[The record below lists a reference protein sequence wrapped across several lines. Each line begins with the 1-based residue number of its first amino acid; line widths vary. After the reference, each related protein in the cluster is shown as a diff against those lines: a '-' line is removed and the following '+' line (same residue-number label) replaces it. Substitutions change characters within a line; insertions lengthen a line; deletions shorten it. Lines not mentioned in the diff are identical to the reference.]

1 MSTIASVGTRLD
13 GLATEPEVAPDQL
26 LHDLVGPGPDPRD
39 ARVRPGAGDA
49 VLVHA
54 AAAAPQLDAAVED
67 FVRALAGP
75 PLRPRRAD
83 GAERPG
89 QLLHDAGVDEALG

>member
-49 VLVHA
+49 VLVHVA
-54 AAAAPQLDAAVED
+54 VAAPQLDAGVED
-67 FVRALAGP
+67 VVLDLGGP
-75 PLRPRRAD
+75 PLRLRRVD
-83 GAERPG
+83 GREGAV
-89 QLLHDAGVDEALG
+89 QLLHDAGVDE